1 MNTTYQRFN
10 IIPTEIFYW
19 HQLEKAWR
27 FRVRKREGRELKG
40 LQTFCGRG

>member
-10 IIPTEIFYW
+10 IISTEIFYW

-40 LQTFCGRG
+40 LQTFCGWG